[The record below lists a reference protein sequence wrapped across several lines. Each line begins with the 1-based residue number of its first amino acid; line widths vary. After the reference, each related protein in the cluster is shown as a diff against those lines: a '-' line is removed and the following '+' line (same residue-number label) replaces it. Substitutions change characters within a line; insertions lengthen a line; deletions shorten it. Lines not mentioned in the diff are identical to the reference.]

1 MSTRKMLTN
10 YNMDP
15 LHGTPATN
23 DNELYGH
30 VLGHSPNLGVSSIC
44 GSDSYDSYRAK
55 ESLKLSQGIAH
66 TGGPMNGME
75 LVARVGKR

>member
-1 MSTRKMLTN
+1 MSIRKMLTN

-15 LHGTPATN
+15 LNGTPATN

-44 GSDSYDSYRAK
+44 GPDSYDSW
-55 ESLKLSQGIAH
+55 
-66 TGGPMNGME
+66 GGCTDMSGSVPIE
-75 LVARVGKR
+75 PSRDPDWP